1 MAARQRQAAVRDDV
15 PAESTEVVP
24 EAIADV
30 IPLDK
35 VTMTPQ
41 GDTIEITYSRSWEL
55 AVVQYEKMSLF
66 TSIKKVV
73 PADSDLSTV
82 GEEISD
88 MLNEIQGADL
98 TWARSMTNNKGSLI
112 TRVLP

>member
-1 MAARQRQAAVRDDV
+1 MATRQRKTSVGDDV
-15 PAESTEVVP
+15 SAESTEAVSEP
-24 EAIADV
+24 LAEV

-35 VTMTPQ
+35 VTMSPQ
-41 GDTIEITYSRSWEL
+41 GDMIEITYSRSWEL
-55 AVVQYEKMSLF
+55 AIVQYEKMALF

-73 PADSDLSTV
+73 SADSDLATV

-112 TRVLP
+112 TRVVP

>member
-1 MAARQRQAAVRDDV
+1 MAARQRKTAVGDDV
-15 PAESTEVVP
+15 PAESNDSVSETV
-24 EAIADV
+24 ADV

-35 VTMTPQ
+35 VTMTPL

-73 PADSDLSTV
+73 PAHSDLSAV

-98 TWARSMTNNKGSLI
+98 TWARSMTSNKGSLV
-112 TRVLP
+112 TRVIP